1 MPIHLLCVM
10 CQCKQCNIQF
20 HPFNFRLVTPYS
32 KLEIKVFSQNTF
44 RADTLVGVSTIEL
57 HGILLENRGKCKL
70 LNLIN
75 ILYNVKRD
83 FPFVNYCIDVNH
95 L

>member
-20 HPFNFRLVTPYS
+20 HAFNFRLVTPYS